1 MSITELSSK
10 ERSVL
15 RAAAH
20 ALKPTVQVG
29 ENNGLTPAVLKE
41 IDLSLTAHGLIKVRV
56 AGDDR
61 ENRLMILQAICA
73 ELGCVSVAHF
83 GKVLTLFRFAPQ
95 HAHLLAGAKPP
106 VERSKRL
113 PNEEYTPKKLAAA
126 GKTIK
131 DKKRKSVAPKANDEL
146 VKKPSKP
153 TIPVRSSIRTEERTT
168 ARRGAGRT
176 VVSRSTR
183 SASRRTGSAL
193 TLRAGRRGR

>member
-1 MSITELSSK
+1 MSLIELSSK

-20 ALKPTVQVG
+20 ALKPVVQVG

-41 IDLSLTAHGLIKVRV
+41 IDHSLTAHGLIKVRV

-61 ENRLMILQAICA
+61 ENRLMMLQAICD
-73 ELGCVSVAHF
+73 ELNCISIAHF
-83 GKVLTLFRFAPQ
+83 GKVLTLFRPAPQ
-95 HAHLLAGAKPP
+95 HAHLLADAKPP

-126 GKTIK
+126 GKSIK
-131 DKKRKSVAPKANDEL
+131 DKKRKVATPKANDEI
-146 VKKPSKP
+146 VKKPRKP
-153 TIPVRSSIRTEERTT
+153 AIPVRAGAGT
-168 ARRGAGRT
+168 RGAARHAT
-176 VVSRSTR
+176 VSRTR
-183 SASRRTGSAL
+183 PAARRTGSAL